1 MKSLIEASKMWQKLA
16 FIGGIFLVLVCILFY
31 LYTMNVNADIASARS
46 EQEGASSVPAVI
58 KAIQLMQ
65 KHRGLNNAVL
75 SGNSTLQIQRDS
87 MTLEVGVAIEALQAE
102 LKQHSRWHLDTDA
115 EKVRQEWLSIK
126 SLRDSLSVEQNLSKH
141 NDIINDLQQLC
152 DAIADRS
159 GLSLSPDGP
168 SYFLMKLA
176 TDSVL
181 HWNLDFG
188 LTRGLAVPIFN
199 KKNVTPVDRATIS
212 ARLDITTDRF
222 DDVKQDIGRLLE
234 TDSHYSTTVAAKYKE
249 QAAAYEEAIKILREQ
264 VLNSDKTSLDAQT
277 FFQKMSSAI
286 DGNYALIETALK
298 ELSKRTEQ
306 RTTEA
311 TQRRLQITLVSG
323 ILILFVLVL
332 SWYIIN
338 ILIRQIGQEPI
349 TVMRFADQIANG
361 DLNANIALRP
371 GDNGSIAA
379 SLQAMLQ
386 KIRSNMEE
394 NAKIANENQ
403 RIRIALDNVS
413 TNVMMADNDRNIIY
427 ANTAVIEMLRNAES
441 DLKKVLPTFSAA
453 NLLGTSIDQF
463 HKNPAHQKSL
473 LSTFTSTY
481 RTQIVVG
488 ERTFG
493 LAASPVFNEKGERL
507 GSVVEWTDR
516 TLEVAVENEIS
527 NIVEHAVKGDFS
539 TRLQEEG
546 KQGFFKKLTLDINLL
561 METSEVGLNEVLR
574 VLAAIARGDLTE
586 KIEREYFGTFGALK
600 DACNETVAKL
610 SQIANDVI
618 NSTDSLS
625 NAAAQVSSTSQSLS
639 QAASEQAA
647 SVEETSASI
656 EQMAAGINQ
665 NAENAKITDG
675 IAGKAA
681 KEAAEGGEAV
691 KHTVSA
697 MKEIASKIGIIDD
710 IAYQTNMLALNAA
723 IEAARAGEHGKGF
736 AVVAAEV
743 RKLAERSQVA
753 AREIGDL
760 ASGSVQT
767 AERAGE
773 LIDAIVPGIGRTSD
787 LVQEIA
793 AASQEQSA
801 GVGQINTAMN
811 QMNQITQQNASS
823 SEELAAT
830 AEEMTSQADQL
841 MDLISFFN
849 IGQKTGMPPHAPS
862 EDRPAKSVGKAPK
875 RSRVVMQA
883 NHLDEAKFERF

>member
-1 MKSLIEASKMWQKLA
+1 MKSLIEASKMWQKFA
-16 FIGGIFLVLVCILFY
+16 FIGLIFFVLSGMLFY
-31 LYTMNVNADIASARS
+31 LYLDNISTNINAANS
-46 EQEGASSVPAVI
+46 EREGALAVPDVI
-58 KAIQLMQ
+58 KSIQVMQ

-75 SGNSTLQIQRDS
+75 TGNSAMQAQRDS
-87 MTLEVGVAIEALQAE
+87 AALEVSSTLEAMQTTI
-102 LKQHSRWHLDTDA
+102 KQHSKWKLDSEI
-115 EKVRQEWLSIK
+115 EKIKQDWLSIN
-126 SLRDSLSVEQNLSKH
+126 SQRDNFTAEQSILKH
-141 NDIINDLQQLC
+141 NQLINDLQQLC
-152 DAIADRS
+152 DTVADRS
-159 GLSLSPDGP
+159 GLSLSPDGS

-188 LTRGLAVPIFN
+188 LTRGLAIPMFN
-199 KKNVTPVDRATIS
+199 KKNTTPVDKANIASRI
-212 ARLDITTDRF
+212 DILSDRF
-222 DDVKQDIGRLLE
+222 DDVKQDIDRLVQVN
-234 TDSHYSTTVAAKYKE
+234 TAYTQTVFAKYKE
-249 QAAAYEEAIKILREQ
+249 QAAMYEESIRILKDQ
-264 VLNSDKTSLDAQT
+264 ILNSDKTSMDSQV
-277 FFQKMSSAI
+277 FFQKMSAAV
-286 DGNYALIETALK
+286 DGNYGLIHTIDK
-298 ELSKRTEQ
+298 ELVTRTEQ
-306 RTTEA
+306 RAHEA
-311 TQRRLQITLVSG
+311 TQHRLYIVVTSTLL
-323 ILILFVLVL
+323 ILIVLAL
-332 SWYIIN
+332 SWFIVN
-338 ILIRQIGQEPI
+338 ALIRQIGQEPNA
-349 TVMRFADQIANG
+349 VMQFADQIAAG
-361 DLNANIALRP
+361 DLNAQIELRQ

-379 SLQAMLQ
+379 NLKTMVQ
-386 KIRSNMEE
+386 KIRSNIEE

-403 RIRIALDNVS
+403 RVRIALDNVS

-441 DLKKVLPTFSAA
+441 DLKKVLPTFSVA
-453 NLLGTSIDQF
+453 NLIGSNIDQF
-463 HKNPAHQKSL
+463 HKNPTHQKSL

-488 ERTFG
+488 PRTFS
-493 LAASPVFNEKGERL
+493 LAASPVLNDKGERL
-507 GSVVEWTDR
+507 GSVVEWADR
-516 TLEVAVENEIS
+516 TIEVAIENEIS
-527 NIVEHAVKGDFS
+527 NIVEHAVNGDFS
-539 TRLQEEG
+539 TRLTEEG
-546 KQGFFKKLTLDINLL
+546 KVGFFKKLTLDINLL

-600 DACNETVAKL
+600 DSCNETISKL
-610 SQIANDVI
+610 SQIVNDVI
-618 NSTDSLS
+618 HSTDSLS

-767 AERAGE
+767 AERAGV
-773 LIDAIVPGIGRTSD
+773 LIDEIVPGIGRTSD

-830 AEEMTSQADQL
+830 AEEMTSQAEQL
-841 MDLISFFN
+841 MELISFFDV
-849 IGQKTGMPPHAPS
+849 GQKSTQTSPNYN
-862 EDRPAKSVGKAPK
+862 EERPAKSASKTPK
-875 RSRVVMQA
+875 RHRMVVQA

>member
-1 MKSLIEASKMWQKLA
+1 MKSLIEASKMWQKFA
-16 FIGGIFLVLVCILFY
+16 FIGLIFLALSGMLFY
-31 LYTMNVNADIASARS
+31 LYLDNINVDIKAANS
-46 EQEGASSVPAVI
+46 EREGAFSIPDVI
-58 KAIQLMQ
+58 KSIQIVQ

-75 SGNSTLQIQRDS
+75 TGNNALQSQRDS
-87 MTLEVGVAIEALQAE
+87 TALEVSAALDTMQTNI
-102 LKQHSRWHLDTDA
+102 KQHSNWKLDSEI
-115 EKVRQEWLSIK
+115 EKIKQGWLTVNAQ
-126 SLRDSLSVEQNLSKH
+126 RDSFNAEQSLAKH
-141 NDIINDLQQLC
+141 NELINDLQQLS
-152 DAIADRS
+152 DAVADRS

-199 KKNVTPVDRATIS
+199 KKNATPVDRAIIA
-212 ARLDITTDRF
+212 ARIDITSDRF
-222 DDVKQDIGRLLE
+222 DDVKQDVDRLLE
-234 TDSHYSTTVAAKYKE
+234 VSSIYTSTVAAKYRE
-249 QAAAYEEAIKILREQ
+249 QATVYEDSVKILREQ
-264 VLNSDKTSLDAQT
+264 ILNSDKISMDPQV
-277 FFQKMSSAI
+277 FFQKLSTAI
-286 DGNYALIETALK
+286 DGNYALIHTIVK
-298 ELSKRTEQ
+298 ELENRTEQ
-306 RTTEA
+306 RSLEA
-311 TQRRLQITLVSG
+311 KQHRLYVAVTSC
-323 ILILFVLVL
+323 ILILIVIAL
-332 SWYIIN
+332 SWFIVN
-338 ILIRQIGQEPI
+338 AMIRQIGLEPNV
-349 TVMRFADQIANG
+349 VMQFADQIAAGNL
-361 DLNANIALRP
+361 DANIELRQ

-379 SLQAMLQ
+379 NLKTMVQ
-386 KIRSNMEE
+386 KIRLNIEE
-394 NAKIANENQ
+394 NAKTANENQ

-413 TNVMMADNDRNIIY
+413 ANVMMADNDRNIIY
-427 ANTAVIEMLRNAES
+427 ANTAVLDMLRNAER
-441 DLKKVLPTFSAA
+441 DIKKVLPTFNVA
-453 NLLGTSIDQF
+453 NLIGSNIDQF
-463 HKNPAHQKSL
+463 HKNPSHQKSL
-473 LSTFTSTY
+473 LATFTSTY

-488 ERTFG
+488 PRTFS
-493 LAASPVFNEKGERL
+493 LIASPVFNDKGERL
-507 GSVVEWTDR
+507 GSVVEWADR
-516 TLEVAVENEIS
+516 TIEVSIENEIS
-527 NIVEHAVKGDFS
+527 NIVEHAVNGDFS
-539 TRLQEEG
+539 TRLIEEG
-546 KQGFFKKLTLDINLL
+546 KIGFFKKLTIDMNRLL
-561 METSEVGLNEVLR
+561 ETSEVGLNEVLR

-600 DACNETVAKL
+600 DACNETSAKL
-610 SQIANDVI
+610 SQIVNDVI

-625 NAAAQVSSTSQSLS
+625 NAASQVSSTSQSLS

-681 KEAAEGGEAV
+681 KEATEGGEAV

-723 IEAARAGEHGKGF
+723 IEAARAGDHGKGF
-736 AVVAAEV
+736 AVVATEV

-767 AERAGE
+767 AERAGV
-773 LIDAIVPGIGRTSD
+773 LIDEIVPGIGRTSD

-841 MDLISFFN
+841 LDLISFFN
-849 IGQKTGMPPHAPS
+849 VGQKSGQSSHH
-862 EDRPAKSVGKAPK
+862 PADEKAGKSSGKGTK
-875 RSRVVMQA
+875 RGRAVVQA
-883 NHLDEAKFERF
+883 NHPDEAKFERF